1 MVVTFGL
8 IRVWESFSYVSW
20 RPRRVDVGSEDVVVR
35 RIALVPAIGCLTIGL
50 LLVSCDSSSTA
61 EEDGTTSVVA
71 SFYPLEEAASQ
82 VGGDLVT
89 VENLTPPGV
98 EPHDLELAPD
108 DIETI
113 ATADVVLYLGGGF
126 QPAVE
131 DAIAEAADAVI
142 VDALEAVDTV
152 PAPPSEA
159 EEGLTVDPHV
169 WLDPARFEQVVR
181 AVAGALSDA
190 DPANEATFRSSAETY
205 AAELAL
211 LDDEFRTGLSDC
223 ERTTIVTSHE
233 AFGYLADAYGLT
245 EVAISGLSPEAEPD
259 AKRLAE
265 LRDLVEEEGVTTIF
279 AEELVSPDV
288 AETLADEA
296 GVTVDVLDPLESL
309 TDKQVE
315 AGEDYV
321 SVMRGNLDRLR
332 AALDCV

>member
-1 MVVTFGL
+1 MTRFDRTALTGAVIVL
-8 IRVWESFSYVSW
+8 SLSAC
-20 RPRRVDVGSEDVVVR
+20 GSS
-35 RIALVPAIGCLTIGL
+35 G
-50 LLVSCDSSSTA
+50 SSA
-61 EEDGTTSVVA
+61 EEDSVSVVA

-113 ATADVVLYLGGGF
+113 ATADVVIYLGGGF

-131 DAIAEAADAVI
+131 DALAETEDAVT
-142 VDALEAVDTV
+142 VDALAAVDTE
-152 PAPPSEA
+152 PAPPGEA
-159 EEGLTVDPHV
+159 EEGLTVDPHL

-181 AVAGALSDA
+181 AVAAGLSDA
-190 DPANEATFRSSAETY
+190 DPANGATYRSNAEAY
-205 AAELAL
+205 VAELAA
-211 LDDEFRTGLSDC
+211 LDEEFRTGLSDC
-223 ERTTIVTSHE
+223 ERTTVVTSHE

-245 EVAISGLSPEAEPD
+245 EVAITGLSPEAEPD

-265 LRDLVEEEGVTTIF
+265 LLDLVEEQGVTTIF

-296 GVTVDVLDPLESL
+296 GVTVDVLDPIESL
-309 TDKQVE
+309 TDEQVE

-321 SVMRGNLDRLR
+321 SVMRENLDRLR

>member
-1 MVVTFGL
+1 
-8 IRVWESFSYVSW
+8 
-20 RPRRVDVGSEDVVVR
+20 VR
-35 RIALVPAIGCLTIGL
+35 KIAFVPWIGIMTMAI
-50 LLVSCDSSSTA
+50 LLVGCDSSSSGSD
-61 EEDGTTSVVA
+61 DGTTSVVA
-71 SFYPLEEAASQ
+71 SFYPLEEAASK

-89 VENLTPPGV
+89 VQNLTPPGV

-113 ATADVVLYLGGGF
+113 ATADVVVYLGGGF

-131 DAIAEAADAVI
+131 DALAETDGAVL
-142 VDALEAVDTV
+142 VDALDAVDTE
-152 PAPPSEA
+152 PAPPGEA

-181 AVAGALSDA
+181 AVAAGLSDA
-190 DPANEATFRSSAETY
+190 DPANEATYGSNAEAY
-205 AAELAL
+205 VAELAT
-211 LDDEFRTGLSDC
+211 LDEEFRAGLSDC

-245 EVAISGLSPEAEPD
+245 EVAIAGLSPEAEPD
-259 AKRLAE
+259 AQEIAE
-265 LRDLVEEEGVTTIF
+265 LLDLVERQGVTTIF

-296 GVTVDVLDPLESL
+296 GVMVDVLDPLESL
-309 TDKQVE
+309 TDEQVE

-321 SVMRGNLDRLR
+321 SVMRENLDRLR

>member
-1 MVVTFGL
+1 M
-8 IRVWESFSYVSW
+8 RK
-20 RPRRVDVGSEDVVVR
+20 
-35 RIALVPAIGCLTIGL
+35 IGL
-50 LLVSCDSSSTA
+50 VTGAGAVALGLVLAACNSASSG
-61 EEDGTTSVVA
+61 EDDGSTSVVA

-113 ATADVVLYLGGGF
+113 ANADVVLYLGGGF

-131 DAIAEAADAVI
+131 DALAETEDAVL
-142 VDALEAVDTV
+142 VDALDAVDTE
-152 PAPPSEA
+152 PAPPGEA

-169 WLDPARFEQVVR
+169 WLDPARFEQVIR
-181 AVAGALSDA
+181 AAAAGLSDA
-190 DPANEATFRSSAETY
+190 DPANEATYGSNAEAY
-205 AAELAL
+205 VAELAA
-211 LDDEFRTGLSDC
+211 LDEEFHAGLSDC

-245 EVAISGLSPEAEPD
+245 EVAIAGLSPEAEPD
-259 AKRLAE
+259 AQQIAE
-265 LRDLVEEEGVTTIF
+265 LLDLVEQQGVTTIF

-296 GVTVDVLDPLESL
+296 GIEVDVLDPLESL
-309 TDKQVE
+309 TDEQVE

-321 SVMRGNLDRLR
+321 SVMRENLERLR